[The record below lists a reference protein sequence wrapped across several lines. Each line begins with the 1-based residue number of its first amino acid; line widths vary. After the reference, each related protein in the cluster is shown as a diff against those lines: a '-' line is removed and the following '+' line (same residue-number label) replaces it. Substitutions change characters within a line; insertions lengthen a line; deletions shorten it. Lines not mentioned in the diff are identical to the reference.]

1 MRIYISTPINA
12 RGEATFEEKY
22 EAARKRAEEIAAWLK
37 TQQPEAETV
46 STFDGRPKPDGST
59 EAEAIGRC
67 VQQEPKY
74 DDTHMVKGDVPKEVR
89 ELLTEEQ
96 LRALPILGNMRP
108 LQRAQQ
114 QMAVNGTVQIAQGEG
129 EDYALPF

>member
-1 MRIYISTPINA
+1 MSNFGIRIDLLKVKGAFVCNVPGKTMTKKCVIIPVEDDPA
-12 RGEATFEEKY
+12 MFLGEKGRYLSMTAVE
-22 EAARKRAEEIAAWLK
+22 LK
-37 TQQPEAETV
+37 
-46 STFDGRPKPDGST
+46 
-59 EAEAIGRC
+59 
-67 VQQEPKY
+67 EPKY